1 MEINTAYFNKND
13 LLEVEN
19 EKKKPLTFTYMMGFD
34 LKYMEKVARAYVNES
49 NTIYVQSIFE
59 IEKKLS
65 EGKNVVYMNAAT
77 SGTFYLQTEVLNE
90 IAEFSTRAQERIV
103 KNCVIC
109 PTKFDEKD
117 FLFGT
122 SVISAFSWS
131 NPSSE
136 DWDSISI
143 ATENPYSI
151 ELFLAK
157 LLGSPIHDVNF
168 GDVAFETCH
177 ILTDEKKSYEER
189 LAALHSQ
196 IGRVLQNSFEEKMP
210 GFSTSKEDWA
220 HLSSYIFL
228 NTATPSLSTK
238 EKLYVASL
246 IECMWDDR
254 VGFSEEADLAFTKVV
269 NNESYFNFKNSTDN
283 IKVEKKNENED

>member
-1 MEINTAYFNKND
+1 MEINTVYFNKND

-19 EKKKPLTFTYMMGFD
+19 EEKKPLTFTYMMGFD
-34 LKYMEKVARAYVNES
+34 LQYMERVARAYVKET
-49 NTIYVQSIFE
+49 NTIYVQKFAE
-59 IEKKLS
+59 IEENLS
-65 EGKNVVYMNAAT
+65 KGKNVVYMNAAT
-77 SGTFYLQTEVLNE
+77 SCTFDLQGEVLSE
-90 IAEFSTRAQERIV
+90 IAKFSTRAQERIV

-117 FLFGT
+117 PLF
-122 SVISAFSWS
+122 SVSLLSAFSWC
-131 NPSSE
+131 NPSSK

-143 ATENPYSI
+143 AIDNTYSI

-177 ILTDEKKSYEER
+177 ILTDKKESHEKR

-210 GFSTSKEDWA
+210 GFSTSREDWA

-228 NTATPSLSTK
+228 NTNTPSLSTK
-238 EKLYVASL
+238 QKLYVAYL
-246 IECMWDDR
+246 IEHMWDDK
-254 VGFSEEADLAFTKVV
+254 VGFSEEAELAYTKVI
-269 NNESYFNFKNSTDN
+269 NNDSYFNFKNSTNN
-283 IKVEKKNENED
+283 IEAESKNEN

>member
-1 MEINTAYFNKND
+1 MEINTVYFNKND

-19 EKKKPLTFTYMMGFD
+19 EKKTPLTFTYMMGFD
-34 LKYMEKVARAYVNES
+34 LQYMERVARAYVNET
-49 NTIYVQSIFE
+49 NTIYVTGFNE
-59 IEKKLS
+59 IAENLS
-65 EGKNVVYMNAAT
+65 KGKNVVYMNAAT
-77 SGTFYLQTEVLNE
+77 SCTFDLQNEVLNE
-90 IAEFSTRAQERIV
+90 IAKFSIRAQERIV

-117 FLFGT
+117 PLF
-122 SVISAFSWS
+122 SVSLLSAFSWC
-131 NPSSE
+131 NPSHK

-143 ATENPYSI
+143 AIDNPYSI

-177 ILTDEKKSYEER
+177 ILTDKKESHEKR

-228 NTATPSLSTK
+228 NTNTPSLSTK
-238 EKLYVASL
+238 QKLYVASL
-246 IECMWDDR
+246 IEHMWDDKM
-254 VGFSEEADLAFTKVV
+254 GFSEEAELAYTKVV
-269 NNESYFNFKNSTDN
+269 NNDSYFNFKNSTNN
-283 IKVEKKNENED
+283 IEVENKNEN

>member
-1 MEINTAYFNKND
+1 MEINTVYFNKND

-34 LKYMEKVARAYVNES
+34 LQYMERVARAYVNET
-49 NTIYVQSIFE
+49 NTIYVTGFNE
-59 IEKKLS
+59 IAENLS
-65 EGKNVVYMNAAT
+65 KGKNVVYMNAAT
-77 SGTFYLQTEVLNE
+77 SCTFDLQNEVLNE
-90 IAEFSTRAQERIV
+90 IAKFSIRAQERIV

-117 FLFGT
+117 PLF
-122 SVISAFSWS
+122 SVSLLSAFSWC
-131 NPSSE
+131 NPSPK

-143 ATENPYSI
+143 AIDNTYSI

-168 GDVAFETCH
+168 SDVAFETCH
-177 ILTDEKKSYEER
+177 ILTDKKESHEKR

-196 IGRVLQNSFEEKMP
+196 IGRVFQNSFEEKMP

-228 NTATPSLSTK
+228 NTNTPSLFTK
-238 EKLYVASL
+238 EKLYIASL
-246 IECMWDDR
+246 IECMWDSD
-254 VGFSEEADLAFTKVV
+254 VGFKEEAELAYTKVV
-269 NNESYFNFKNSTDN
+269 NNNSYFNFKNSTNN
-283 IKVEKKNENED
+283 IEAESKNEN

>member
-13 LLEVEN
+13 LFEVEN

-34 LKYMEKVARAYVNES
+34 LQYMERVARAYVTET
-49 NTIYVQSIFE
+49 NTIYVTGFSE
-59 IEKKLS
+59 IAENLS
-65 EGKNVVYMNAAT
+65 KGKNVVYMNAAT
-77 SGTFYLQTEVLNE
+77 SCTSFLQNEVLNE
-90 IAEFSTRAQERIV
+90 IAKFSTRAQERIV

-109 PTKFDEKD
+109 PTQFDEKD
-117 FLFGT
+117 PLF
-122 SVISAFSWS
+122 SMSIVSAFSWC
-131 NPSSE
+131 NPSPK

-143 ATENPYSI
+143 ATDNPYSI

-177 ILTDEKKSYEER
+177 ILTDKKESYEKR
-189 LAALHSQ
+189 VAALHSQ

-228 NTATPSLSTK
+228 NTSTPSLSTK
-238 EKLYVASL
+238 EKLYVAYL
-246 IECMWDDR
+246 IENMWANE
-254 VGFSEEADLAFTKVV
+254 VGFREEAELAYTKVV
-269 NNESYFNFKNSTDN
+269 NNDSYFNFKNSTN
-283 IKVEKKNENED
+283 SIEVENKNEN

>member
-1 MEINTAYFNKND
+1 MEINTVYFNKND

-34 LKYMEKVARAYVNES
+34 LQYMERVARAYVNET
-49 NTIYVQSIFE
+49 NTIYVQKFVE
-59 IEKKLS
+59 IEENLS
-65 EGKNVVYMNAAT
+65 KGKNVVYMNAAT
-77 SGTFYLQTEVLNE
+77 SGTFYLQNEILNE
-90 IAEFSTRAQERIV
+90 INKISTRAQEHIV

-109 PTKFDEKD
+109 PTRFDEKD
-117 FLFGT
+117 PLFSM
-122 SVISAFSWS
+122 SVASAFSWC
-131 NPSSE
+131 NPSPE

-143 ATENPYSI
+143 AIDNPYSI

-177 ILTDEKKSYEER
+177 ILTDKKESYEKR

-210 GFSTSKEDWA
+210 GFSTNKEDWA

-228 NTATPSLSTK
+228 NTSTPSLSTK
-238 EKLYVASL
+238 QKLYVAYL
-246 IECMWDDR
+246 IENMWANE
-254 VGFSEEADLAFTKVV
+254 VGFKEEAELAYTKVV
-269 NNESYFNFKNSTDN
+269 NNDSYFNFKNSTNN
-283 IKVEKKNENED
+283 IEAESKNEN

>member
-1 MEINTAYFNKND
+1 MEINTVYFNKND

-34 LKYMEKVARAYVNES
+34 LQYMERVARAYVNET
-49 NTIYVQSIFE
+49 NTIYVTGFNE
-59 IEKKLS
+59 IAENLS
-65 EGKNVVYMNAAT
+65 KGKNVVYMNAAT
-77 SGTFYLQTEVLNE
+77 SCTFDLQGEVLSE
-90 IAEFSTRAQERIV
+90 IAKFSTRAQERIV

-117 FLFGT
+117 PLF
-122 SVISAFSWS
+122 SVSLLSAFSWC
-131 NPSSE
+131 NPSPK

-143 ATENPYSI
+143 AIDNTYSI

-177 ILTDEKKSYEER
+177 ILTDKKESHEKR

-228 NTATPSLSTK
+228 NTRTPSLSTK
-238 EKLYVASL
+238 EKLYIASL
-246 IECMWDDR
+246 IECMWDSD
-254 VGFSEEADLAFTKVV
+254 VGFREEAELAYTKVV
-269 NNESYFNFKNSTDN
+269 NNDSYFNFKNSTNN
-283 IKVEKKNENED
+283 IEAESKNEN

>member
-1 MEINTAYFNKND
+1 MEVNTVYFNKKD
-13 LLEVEN
+13 LLKVEN

-34 LKYMEKVARAYVNES
+34 LQYMERVARAYVNET
-49 NTIYVQSIFE
+49 NTIYVQKFAE
-59 IEKKLS
+59 IAENLS
-65 EGKNVVYMNAAT
+65 KGKNVVYMNAAT
-77 SGTFYLQTEVLNE
+77 SCTFDLQSEVLSE
-90 IAEFSTRAQERIV
+90 IAKFSTHAQKHIV

-117 FLFGT
+117 SLF
-122 SVISAFSWS
+122 SVSLLSAFSWC
-131 NPSSE
+131 NPSPK

-143 ATENPYSI
+143 AIDNTYSI

-157 LLGSPIHDVNF
+157 LLGSPIHNVNF

-177 ILTDEKKSYEER
+177 ILTDKKESYEKR

-228 NTATPSLSTK
+228 NTRTPSLSTK
-238 EKLYVASL
+238 QKLYVAYL
-246 IECMWDDR
+246 IEHMWDDKM
-254 VGFSEEADLAFTKVV
+254 GFSEEAELAYTKVI
-269 NNESYFNFKNSTDN
+269 NNDSYFNFKNSTNN
-283 IKVEKKNENED
+283 IEAESKNEN

>member
-1 MEINTAYFNKND
+1 MEINTVYFNKND
-13 LLEVEN
+13 LLEVKN
-19 EKKKPLTFTYMMGFD
+19 EEKKPLTFTYMMGFD
-34 LKYMEKVARAYVNES
+34 LQYMERVARAYVKET
-49 NTIYVQSIFE
+49 NTIYVTGFNE
-59 IEKKLS
+59 IAENLS
-65 EGKNVVYMNAAT
+65 KGKNVVYMNAAT
-77 SGTFYLQTEVLNE
+77 SCTFDLQGEVLNE
-90 IAEFSTRAQERIV
+90 IAKFSTRAQERIV

-117 FLFGT
+117 PLF
-122 SVISAFSWS
+122 SVSLLSAFSWC
-131 NPSSE
+131 NPSPK

-143 ATENPYSI
+143 ATDNPYSI

-177 ILTDEKKSYEER
+177 ILTDKKESYEKR

-228 NTATPSLSTK
+228 NTSAPSLSTK
-238 EKLYVASL
+238 QKLYVAYL
-246 IECMWDDR
+246 IENMWGNE
-254 VGFSEEADLAFTKVV
+254 VGFKEEAELAYTKVV
-269 NNESYFNFKNSTDN
+269 NNESYFNFKNSTNN
-283 IKVEKKNENED
+283 IEAESKNEN

>member
-1 MEINTAYFNKND
+1 MEVNTVYFNKND

-34 LKYMEKVARAYVNES
+34 LQYMERVARAYVNET
-49 NTIYVQSIFE
+49 NTIYAQKFAE
-59 IEKKLS
+59 IAENLS
-65 EGKNVVYMNAAT
+65 KGKNVVYMNAAT
-77 SGTFYLQTEVLNE
+77 SCTFDLQSEVLSE
-90 IAEFSTRAQERIV
+90 IAKFSTRAQEHIV

-117 FLFGT
+117 PLF
-122 SVISAFSWS
+122 SVSLLSAFSWC
-131 NPSSE
+131 NPSPK

-143 ATENPYSI
+143 AIDNTYSI

-177 ILTDEKKSYEER
+177 ILTDKKESHEKR

-228 NTATPSLSTK
+228 NTNTPSLSTK
-238 EKLYVASL
+238 QKLYVAYL
-246 IECMWDDR
+246 IEHMWDDK
-254 VGFSEEADLAFTKVV
+254 VGFSEEAELAYTKVI
-269 NNESYFNFKNSTDN
+269 NNDSYFNFKNSTNN
-283 IKVEKKNENED
+283 IEAESKNEN

>member
-1 MEINTAYFNKND
+1 MEINTVYFNKND

-34 LKYMEKVARAYVNES
+34 LQYMERVARAYMNET
-49 NTIYVQSIFE
+49 NTIYVQTFYE
-59 IEKKLS
+59 IENELS
-65 EGKNVVYMNAAT
+65 KGKNVVYMNAAT
-77 SGTFYLQTEVLNE
+77 SGTFYLQNETLNE
-90 IAEFSTRAQERIV
+90 INKFSTRAQEHIV

-109 PTKFDEKD
+109 PTQFDEKD
-117 FLFGT
+117 FLFST
-122 SVISAFSWS
+122 SVVNAFFWS
-131 NPSSE
+131 NPSPK
-136 DWDSISI
+136 DWNSISI
-143 ATENPYSI
+143 ATDNPYSI

-177 ILTDEKKSYEER
+177 ILTDKKESYEKR

-228 NTATPSLSTK
+228 NTNTPSLSTK
-238 EKLYVASL
+238 QKLYVAYL
-246 IECMWDDR
+246 IEHMWDDK
-254 VGFSEEADLAFTKVV
+254 VGFSEEAELAYTKVV
-269 NNESYFNFKNSTDN
+269 NNDSYFNFKNSTNN
-283 IKVEKKNENED
+283 IEAESKNEN

>member
-1 MEINTAYFNKND
+1 MEINTVYFNKND

-34 LKYMEKVARAYVNES
+34 LQYMERVARAYVNET
-49 NTIYVQSIFE
+49 NTIYVQKFAE
-59 IEKKLS
+59 IEENLS
-65 EGKNVVYMNAAT
+65 RGKNVVYMNAAT
-77 SGTFYLQTEVLNE
+77 SCTSFLQNEVQNE
-90 IAEFSTRAQERIV
+90 IAKFSTRAQEHIV

-109 PTKFDEKD
+109 PTRFDEKD
-117 FLFGT
+117 PLFSM
-122 SVISAFSWS
+122 SVASAFSWC
-131 NPSSE
+131 NPSPE

-143 ATENPYSI
+143 AIDNPYSI

-177 ILTDEKKSYEER
+177 ILTDKKELYEKR

-220 HLSSYIFL
+220 SLSSYIFL
-228 NTATPSLSTK
+228 NTSTPSLSTK
-238 EKLYVASL
+238 QKLYVAYL
-246 IECMWDDR
+246 IENMWANE
-254 VGFSEEADLAFTKVV
+254 VGFKEEAELAYTKVV
-269 NNESYFNFKNSTDN
+269 NNESYFNFKNSTNN
-283 IKVEKKNENED
+283 IEVENENES

>member
-1 MEINTAYFNKND
+1 MEINTVYFNKND

-34 LKYMEKVARAYVNES
+34 LQYMERVARAYVNET
-49 NTIYVQSIFE
+49 NTIYVQKFVE
-59 IEKKLS
+59 IEENLS
-65 EGKNVVYMNAAT
+65 KGKNVVYMNAAT
-77 SGTFYLQTEVLNE
+77 SCTSFLQNEVQNE
-90 IAEFSTRAQERIV
+90 IAKFSTRAQEHIV

-109 PTKFDEKD
+109 PTRFDEKD
-117 FLFGT
+117 PLFSM
-122 SVISAFSWS
+122 SVASAFSWC
-131 NPSSE
+131 NPSSK

-143 ATENPYSI
+143 AIDNPYSI

-177 ILTDEKKSYEER
+177 ILTDKKESYEKR

-210 GFSTSKEDWA
+210 GFSTSKEDGGS
-220 HLSSYIFL
+220 LSSYIFL
-228 NTATPSLSTK
+228 NTSTPSLSTK
-238 EKLYVASL
+238 QKLYVAYL
-246 IECMWDDR
+246 IENMWANE
-254 VGFSEEADLAFTKVV
+254 VGFKEEAELAYTKVV
-269 NNESYFNFKNSTDN
+269 NNESYFNFKNSTNN
-283 IKVEKKNENED
+283 IEVENENEN

>member
-1 MEINTAYFNKND
+1 MEINTVYFNKND

-34 LKYMEKVARAYVNES
+34 LQYMERVARAYVNET
-49 NTIYVQSIFE
+49 NTIYVTGFNE
-59 IEKKLS
+59 IAENLS
-65 EGKNVVYMNAAT
+65 KGKNVVYMNAAT
-77 SGTFYLQTEVLNE
+77 SCTFDLQGEVLNE
-90 IAEFSTRAQERIV
+90 IAKFSTRAQELIV

-117 FLFGT
+117 PLF
-122 SVISAFSWS
+122 SVSLLSAFSWC
-131 NPSSE
+131 NPSPK

-143 ATENPYSI
+143 AIDNTYSI

-157 LLGSPIHDVNF
+157 LLGSPTHDVNF

-177 ILTDEKKSYEER
+177 ILTDKKESYEKR

-228 NTATPSLSTK
+228 NTNTPSLFTK
-238 EKLYVASL
+238 QKLYVAYL
-246 IECMWDDR
+246 IEHMWDDK
-254 VGFSEEADLAFTKVV
+254 VGFSEEAELAYTKVV
-269 NNESYFNFKNSTDN
+269 NNDSYFNFKNSTNN
-283 IKVEKKNENED
+283 IEAESKNEN

>member
-1 MEINTAYFNKND
+1 MEVNTVYFNKND

-34 LKYMEKVARAYVNES
+34 LQYMERVARAYVNET
-49 NTIYVQSIFE
+49 NTIYVTGFNE
-59 IEKKLS
+59 IAENLS
-65 EGKNVVYMNAAT
+65 KGKNVVYMNAAT
-77 SGTFYLQTEVLNE
+77 SCTFDLQSEVLSE
-90 IAEFSTRAQERIV
+90 IAKFSTRAQEHIV

-117 FLFGT
+117 PLF
-122 SVISAFSWS
+122 SVSLLSAFSWC
-131 NPSSE
+131 NPSPK

-143 ATENPYSI
+143 AIDNTYNI

-177 ILTDEKKSYEER
+177 ILTDKKESHEKR

-196 IGRVLQNSFEEKMP
+196 IGRVFQNSFEEKMP

-228 NTATPSLSTK
+228 NTNTPSLSTK
-238 EKLYVASL
+238 QKLYVAYL
-246 IECMWDDR
+246 IEHMWDDK
-254 VGFSEEADLAFTKVV
+254 VGFSEEAELAYTKVI
-269 NNESYFNFKNSTDN
+269 NNDSYFNFKNSTNN
-283 IKVEKKNENED
+283 IEAESKNEN